1 VTINQRIRIVRE
13 SQPGN
18 LSQTEFGAHIG
29 VGQRAVS
36 SMESDGY
43 NITQRNIA
51 AICREF
57 HVREQWLRTGEGE
70 MYEQDTPASSI
81 DRILKESG
89 ATGLE
94 AEVIKAYLELSPELR
109 KAFIDHFRAYFARK
123 KESAGAG
130 PPGQPPDGEGATPH
144 DS

>member
-1 VTINQRIRIVRE
+1 MDTIGERIKYFRE
-13 SQPGN
+13 SNGM
-18 LSQTEFGAHIG
+18 TAKEFGARIG
-29 VGQRAVS
+29 IGNSSVS
-36 SMESDGY
+36 KIEKGVNGTTDQTVKS
-43 NITQRNIA
+43 
-51 AICREF
+51 ICREF

>member
-1 VTINQRIRIVRE
+1 MDTIGERIKYFRE
-13 SQPGN
+13 SSGM
-18 LSQTEFGAHIG
+18 TAKEFGARIG
-29 VGQRAVS
+29 IGNSSVS
-36 SMESDGY
+36 KIEKGVNGTTDQTIKS
-43 NITQRNIA
+43 
-51 AICREF
+51 ICREF
-57 HVREQWLRTGEGE
+57 HVREGWLRTGEGE
-70 MYEQDTPASSI
+70 MYEQDTPASSV

-123 KESAGAG
+123 KEQGAAA
-130 PPGQPPDGEGATPH
+130 PPAKPPDGEGTEPH